1 MKLLNKFSLLVATIF
16 VLASVYVSYNNSE
29 CSRCNKRGPS
39 FTPNTAAQCAGYR
52 ACQDAQRNFC
62 AEAER
67 AADRRI
73 SFYQDPSVSEELDRE
88 YKVLKKRC
96 KEQNPGYRFQEE
108 RQLEQ
113 QEMTEISF

>member
-1 MKLLNKFSLLVATIF
+1 MKKINKISMLATAIIFSIAT
-16 VLASVYVSYNNSE
+16 LYVSYNNSE
-29 CSRCNKRGPS
+29 CKKCCGR
-39 FTPNTAAQCAGYR
+39 TAQNQTMPAACAGYL
-52 ACQDAQRNFC
+52 ACKDARRNFC

-88 YKVLKKRC
+88 YEVLKKRC

-108 RQLEQ
+108 DQMAQ
-113 QEMTEISF
+113 QEMNDISI